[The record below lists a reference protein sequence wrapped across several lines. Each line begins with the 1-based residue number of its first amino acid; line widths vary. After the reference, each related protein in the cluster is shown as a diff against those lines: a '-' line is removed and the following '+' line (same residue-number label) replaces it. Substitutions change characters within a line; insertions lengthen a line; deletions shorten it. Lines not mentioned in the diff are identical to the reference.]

1 MIFLSLIQSIFLF
14 LSFEFALLVIQLMIL
29 AQIFN
34 SFSINSLFLGF
45 LGLSPFTFWARDKS
59 GPYNIYIYIYI
70 YYTLN
75 EFSHKKK
82 KKNQF
87 QI

>member
-1 MIFLSLIQSIFLF
+1 MTIFLSLIQSIFLF

-59 GPYNIYIYIYI
+59 GPYNIYIYINILY
-70 YYTLN
+70 
-75 EFSHKKK
+75 FK
-82 KKNQF
+82 
-87 QI
+87 